1 MSPFEQAIVV
11 LLSLA
16 GVGSALAVVLGR
28 DLFRSTLFFGAFLLV
43 MSGLYFSLEA
53 SFIAIMQVFVY
64 VGGVVVMILFGIMLT
79 DRKGVQMNATAGRR
93 ALLAVPV
100 IAFTGTMF
108 LAITKSALPITREL
122 PEVAL
127 GELGKLFMGKYVLP
141 FEVVSV
147 LLLAAVI
154 GAVVVAKEREQ

>member
-1 MSPFEQAIVV
+1 MSMLQQVFIV

-16 GVGSALAVVLGR
+16 GVLSALAVVLGR

-43 MSGLYFSLEA
+43 VSGLYFTLEA
-53 SFIAIMQVFVY
+53 SFIGIMQVFVY

-79 DRKGVQMNATAGRR
+79 GRKGVQMSATAGRR
-93 ALLAVPV
+93 VYVLAPVALL
-100 IAFTGTMF
+100 TGTMF
-108 LAITKSALPITREL
+108 LAIAKSALPITREL
-122 PEVAL
+122 PEIAV

-147 LLLAAVI
+147 LLLAAVV